1 MTISAKHNPL
11 IRKTGILPSAR
22 IYPFYQ
28 YFLTCGITPAGW
40 SPDAWRWLVMVVGKG
55 YAYQLLL
62 LLDEVVCGGSW
73 RGRLAVVV
81 FLGGIWWCW
90 LVVVVVK
97 MVVRGAG

>member
-1 MTISAKHNPL
+1 
-11 IRKTGILPSAR
+11 
-22 IYPFYQ
+22 
-28 YFLTCGITPAGW
+28 
-40 SPDAWRWLVMVVGKG
+40 MVVGKG

-97 MVVRGAG
+97 IVVRGAG

>member
-11 IRKTGILPSAR
+11 IRKTGILLVLE
-22 IYPFYQ
+22 YTPFYQ
-28 YFLTCGITPAGW
+28 YFLICGITPAGW
-40 SPDAWRWLVMVVGKG
+40 SPDAWRCLVMVVGKG

-97 MVVRGAG
+97 IVVGGAG